1 MAEALPERPGGRLA
15 IALGLVVIVVFFGVF
30 GLWAA
35 IAPLSTAAIA
45 PGEVTVESKRKTVQH
60 LEGGIVAEILVKDGD
75 RVAAGQVLVTLDQ
88 VQPRAALGV
97 QEGRRLA
104 ARTLEARLIAERDGA
119 KIITIPADLVA
130 RMDVPEVRT
139 LVNGQRRIFRVRR
152 RAMANQIAILR
163 QRDAQVEEE
172 IRGLKAQIK
181 SDNDQLKLIFREMK
195 GVQTLVDKGLM
206 PLPRLLSLKR
216 RAAEIRGG
224 RGRGIAGIARAR
236 QAIGETRLR
245 IEELATNLV
254 NEAVRELREVQAELF
269 DLTER
274 VNAARDVLR
283 RTRIVA
289 PIAGTV
295 VGQRIATI
303 GGVIAPGEPLLD
315 IVPSL
320 DALVIEAR
328 VNPEDIDIVV
338 TGLIAEV
345 RFTAFSQR
353 SLPPLAGKVVSV
365 SADRLIDADTKGV
378 YYLARIELTEN
389 IADKLKG
396 ATLLPGMQ
404 AEVMIITGSRTAL
417 SYFFKP
423 VTDSFNRAFREQ

>member
-1 MAEALPERPGGRLA
+1 MAEAQDKGPGGRLA
-15 IALGLVVIVVFFGVF
+15 ITLGLLVIVAFFGVF
-30 GLWAA
+30 GVWAA
-35 IAPLSTAAIA
+35 MAPLSTAAIA
-45 PGEVTVESKRKTVQH
+45 PGEVIVESKRKTVQH

-88 VQPRAALGV
+88 VQPRAALAV
-97 QEGRRLA
+97 QQGRRLA
-104 ARTLEARLIAERDGA
+104 ARTLGARLIAERDGA
-119 KIITIPADLVA
+119 SKITFPADLMA
-130 RMDVPEVRT
+130 RIDVPEVRT
-139 LVNGQRRIFRVRR
+139 LVNGQRRIFLVRR
-152 RAMANQIAILR
+152 KALANQIAILR

-172 IRGLKAQIK
+172 IRGLKSQIK
-181 SDNDQLKLIFREMK
+181 SEDDQIELVLEEMK

-206 PLPRLLSLKR
+206 PRPRLLSLQR

-224 RGRGIAGIARAR
+224 RGRGIASIARAR
-236 QAIGETRLR
+236 QTIGETRLR
-245 IEELATNLV
+245 VEELATNLI

-269 DLTER
+269 DLSER

-283 RTRIVA
+283 RTRIIA

-328 VNPEDIDIVV
+328 VNPEDIDIVT
-338 TGLIAEV
+338 TGLLAEV

-353 SLPPLAGKVVSV
+353 SLPPVAGKVVSV
-365 SADRLIDADTKGV
+365 SADRLIDETTKGV
-378 YYLARIELTEN
+378 YYLARVELTEN
-389 IADKLKG
+389 ISDKLKG
-396 ATLLPGMQ
+396 ATLHPGMQ
-404 AEVMIITGSRTAL
+404 TEVMIVTGHRTAL